1 MQDFFR
7 FGFLRVA
14 CASPDLIVADC
25 SFNAEEIIRNVRE
38 ASEKNV
44 QVLCFPELSVT
55 GYTCSDLFLQ
65 KNLQD
70 SAVKALEH
78 IVTETKDYNVL
89 FAVGL
94 PLAIRQFL
102 FNTACFVYKGKLI
115 AIVPKVNIPNYQ
127 EFYEAR
133 HFTSFSKKLGMPE
146 TVDLFFQKDIPFGTD
161 ILIEDYISGDLCIA
175 AEICEDLW
183 VPKPPSVRHALAGAD
198 VILNLSCS
206 NQVVGKSAYREML
219 VKSQSGRLCAAYLY
233 ANGGTGESS
242 TDLIFDGD
250 SLIAENGSVL
260 VKSEPYSNGM
270 IIADIDVERLCQE
283 RRKIT
288 TFTGDDSASSYRHV
302 RIPLLEDNDSQKI
315 YLERKIESSPFVP
328 QSAGEQESRCKE
340 IIRMQARGLA
350 KRLRHTHAK
359 SAVIGLSG
367 GLDSTLALLVV
378 SEAFDICGISRS
390 KISAVTMPGFGTTDR
405 TYTNALCLASE
416 TGASLQE
423 ISIVKAVEQHFAD
436 IGQDKAVHDVTYENC
451 QARER
456 TQILM
461 DLANKTGGLVIGT
474 GDLSELAL
482 GWATYNG
489 DHMSMYGVNAS
500 IPKTLVRYL
509 VFWYAKNAEKN
520 GSQKLAEVLYDIL
533 DTPVSPELL
542 PPLDG
547 KIAQKTEELVG
558 PYELH
563 DFFLYY
569 MMRFGF
575 SPDKILYLAE
585 IAFDGVYD
593 RAFILK
599 WLNNFFRR
607 FFAQQFKRSCLP
619 DGAKV
624 GTVCLSPRGD
634 WRMPSDA
641 SSSDWLAVLPKD

>member
-7 FGFLRVA
+7 FGFLRTA
-14 CASPDLIVADC
+14 CASPELVVADC
-25 SFNAEEIIRNVRE
+25 RFNAEEIIRNVRE
-38 ASEKNV
+38 ASAKNV
-44 QVLCFPELSVT
+44 QILCFPELCVT

-65 KNLQD
+65 KNLQN
-70 SAVKALEH
+70 SAISALEH
-78 IVTETKDYNVL
+78 ILFETKDCNVL

-102 FNTACFVYKGKLI
+102 FNTACFAYKGKLL

-133 HFTSFSKKLGMPE
+133 HFTPFSKKLGMPE
-146 TVDLFFQKDIPFGTD
+146 TVDLVFQKDVPFGTD
-161 ILIEDYISGDLCIA
+161 ILIEDNFSADLCIA

-183 VPKPPSVRHALAGAD
+183 VPEPPSVSHALAGAN
-198 VILNLSCS
+198 VIFNLSCS
-206 NQVVGKSAYREML
+206 NQVVGKKAYREML

-250 SLIAENGSVL
+250 SLISENGSIL
-260 VKSEPYSNGM
+260 AKSEPYSNGM
-270 IIADIDVERLCQE
+270 IVADIDIERLCQE

-288 TFTGDDSASSYRHV
+288 TFTGDESAASYRRV
-302 RIPLLEDNDSQKI
+302 RIPLLEDNDSLAMN
-315 YLERKIESSPFVP
+315 LERRIESSPFVP

-340 IIRMQARGLA
+340 IIEMQARGLA

-359 SAVIGLSG
+359 SAVLGLSG

-378 SEAFDICGISRS
+378 AEAFDICGISRS
-390 KISAVTMPGFGTTDR
+390 QITAVTMPGFGTTDR
-405 TYTNALCLASE
+405 TYTNALCLAKE
-416 TGASLQE
+416 IGASLQE

-436 IGQDKAVHDVTYENC
+436 IGHDKAVHDVTYENC

-509 VFWYAKNAEKN
+509 VFWYAKNAEKK
-520 GSQKLAEVLYDIL
+520 SRQKLAEVLYDIL
-533 DTPVSPELL
+533 ETPVSPELL
-542 PPLDG
+542 PPVDG

-585 IAFDGVYD
+585 TAFAGIYD